1 MNRTASGIPNLDS
14 LISGGFPFPA
24 VILVQ
29 GQAGSGKSTF
39 GLQFIMDGARRGE
52 KGLYI
57 TTMSEKFN
65 WMLHFMS
72 NFSFF
77 NGEYFEK
84 ELIIYENLGREVG
97 EFEET
102 KILRKINELIARHTP
117 KRIVIDPINPL
128 TKYTPDSRSFL
139 FELVT
144 SLKDWDCV
152 AILTGEVDGEDK
164 NYSVVEYMA
173 DGIINLI
180 MRNEEDVAKRYI
192 QIKKMRGTEHS
203 LSLHPLQI
211 TSEGIEVLKARF

>member
-1 MNRTASGIPNLDS
+1 MNRTSTGIPNLDS

-39 GLQFIMDGARRGE
+39 ALQFIMEGARKGE
-52 KGLYI
+52 RGLYI

-65 WMLHFMS
+65 WMIRFMS

-77 NGEYFEK
+77 NSKYFES
-84 ELIIYENLGREVG
+84 ELVIYENLGKEVG
-97 EFEET
+97 EVEET
-102 KILRKINELIARHTP
+102 KILRKINELIANYTP

-128 TKYTPDSRSFL
+128 TKYIHDSRSFL

-144 SLKDWDCV
+144 SLKEWDCIAV
-152 AILTGEVDGEDK
+152 LTGEVDGEDK
-164 NYSVVEYMA
+164 DYSVVEYMA

-180 MRNEEDVAKRYI
+180 MRNEGDVAKRYI
-192 QIKKMRGTEHS
+192 HIKKMRGTEHS

-211 TSEGIEVLKARF
+211 TSTGIEVLKARF